1 EAPILECKDIVVSLD
16 ENGIVEIDPYDVVE
30 SVSDNCGNVTID
42 VSQILFDGSDIGNN
56 IVIVT
61 DTDECGNETTC
72 EAIVTVN
79 DENNPEFINCPED
92 IVVELEH
99 GECFFLFDIP
109 ALIVLK
115 NGEYISM
122 DDSSSEVEFIS
133 CGDVEI
139 GDELEPGDYVFC
151 YEAIDLS
158 GNSST
163 CSINITVISGG
174 DPY

>member
-1 EAPILECKDIVVSLD
+1 
-16 ENGIVEIDPYDVVE
+16 
-30 SVSDNCGNVTID
+30 
-42 VSQILFDGSDIGNN
+42 N

-61 DTDECGNETTC
+61 ATDECGNETTC

-115 NGEYISM
+115 DGEYISM
-122 DDSSSEVEFIS
+122 ADSSSEVEFIS
-133 CGDVEI
+133 RGDVEI
-139 GDELEPGDYVFC
+139 GDELEPGDYLFC
-151 YEAIDLS
+151 YESIDLS

-174 DPY
+174 DPYIDCPSDRTVTLNPGNCYYFFYDDAPEVLGYCGPA